1 MTESLP
7 VLGYD
12 FADPA
17 LLDAALTHRSAGR
30 PNNERLEFLGD
41 AVLNGV
47 VSEALYLG
55 FPRAPEGE
63 LTRWRSELVR
73 EATLAALA
81 REVGLGDAMRLGPG
95 ELKSGGFRRDS
106 ILADTLEAIFGAIYL
121 DRGWEAARRVVTT
134 LLATRLQALEAI
146 KPPKDAK
153 TRLQEWLQ
161 AQGLPLPTYEISG
174 SIGSDHEKVFFAR
187 CSIDALSLRGD
198 GEGSSRRAAETSAAA
213 ATLALIESGAYRDAA
228 AT

>member
-1 MTESLP
+1 MTEILP
-7 VLGYD
+7 ALGYA
-12 FADPA
+12 FAEPG

-41 AVLNGV
+41 AVLSGV
-47 VSEALYLG
+47 VSEALYRQ

-73 EATLAALA
+73 EGALAAVA
-81 REVGLGDAMRLGPG
+81 REIGLGDAMRLGAG

-106 ILADTLEAIFGAIYL
+106 ILADTLEAVFGAIYL
-121 DRGWEAARRVVTT
+121 DRGWDAARRVVTD
-134 LLATRLQALEAI
+134 LFASRLEALAAA

-174 SIGSDHEKVFFAR
+174 SIGSDHERVFFAR
-187 CSIDALSLRGD
+187 CGIDALALRGD
-198 GEGSSRRAAETSAAA
+198 GEGASRRAAETSAAA
-213 ATLALIESGAYRDAA
+213 AALAQIEVGAGS
-228 AT
+228 ATTAP